1 MNNENI
7 TEYMKHIN
15 ILNKELAEYI
25 NEETG
30 VKYIVPVPHLLA
42 RIEYTEA
49 TEKEK
54 EQLLFKGAIDRLEYN
69 WKIGKRP
76 VIKSTITK
84 KKEDEHTIIDSDTK
98 VFMIWNVSNGLGVK
112 KSFTDKEEAIKLY
125 DGVNK
130 KILETMG
137 V

>member
-7 TEYMKHIN
+7 TEYMKQIN

-69 WKIGKRP
+69 WKIAKRP

-98 VFMIWNVSNGLGVK
+98 VFMIWNVTNGLGIK
-112 KSFTDKEEAIKLY
+112 QSFTDKEEAIKLY
-125 DGVNK
+125 DEVNK
-130 KILETMG
+130 KILEAMG